1 MVAGE
6 IGKLADTSKNA
17 AASISELCNSSN
29 ESISVVNNCVQDVLS
44 FIEKDILASFEN
56 FAGKS
61 SEYSTSAEE
70 IKKNFE
76 QLNSFIQ
83 ELDNSI
89 NQIYENISN
98 VKRISYENN
107 LAVGVIVEKSEST
120 ANIATE
126 IQKQSEENQKM
137 ADDLN
142 EIIDKFIV
150 E

>member
-1 MVAGE
+1 M
-6 IGKLADTSKNA
+6 
-17 AASISELCNSSN
+17 
-29 ESISVVNNCVQDVLS
+29 
-44 FIEKDILASFEN
+44 
-56 FAGKS
+56 
-61 SEYSTSAEE
+61 
-70 IKKNFE
+70 
-76 QLNSFIQ
+76 
-83 ELDNSI
+83 DNSI